1 MFSNG
6 SFCVEKI
13 RRNFPFFKNNPS
25 VIYLDSAATTH
36 KPHVVIDTLVRFYSE
51 LNAPLHR
58 GIYQLSEN
66 LTESFEK
73 VRMQVA
79 HFIKAKDCSEIIF
92 TSGATAG
99 INMVA
104 QGWGD
109 NCLQE
114 GDEVVITQLE
124 HHSNFVPWQ
133 MICLQKKALLKII
146 PVTREGELDLSN
158 LENIITSKTK
168 MVAIAH
174 VSNALGTP
182 VDVAT
187 IIARARAVGAR
198 VLVDGCQA
206 APYQPI
212 DVQGLD
218 CDFYV
223 FSGHKMLAPTGV
235 GIVYAHQRVHQDF
248 PPSAFGG
255 GSVFSV
261 TPALTTFLKAPRC
274 YEAGTPPVAQVI
286 GLSAAVT
293 YLDTIGMDRIHS
305 HVARLTQLAID
316 ELLKLPHI
324 KILGPVDLLREQG
337 HMVSF
342 VVERMHAHDVA
353 AYLDQHGICVRAG
366 NHCAQPLANSLGYD
380 ASVRASFYLYTTEK
394 EIEILVKQVANL
406 R

>member
-1 MFSNG
+1 M
-6 SFCVEKI
+6 EKI
-13 RRNFPFFKNNPS
+13 KQEFPFFKNNPS
-25 VIYLDSAATTH
+25 LVYLDNAATTQ
-36 KPHVVIDTLVRFYSE
+36 KPQSVIDAIVHFYNTM
-51 LNAPLHR
+51 NAPLHR
-58 GIYQLSEN
+58 GIYRLSEN
-66 LTESFEK
+66 LTDSFEK
-73 VRMQVA
+73 VRIQVA
-79 HFIKAKDCSEIIF
+79 QFIRAADLSEIIF
-92 TSGATAG
+92 TSGATSA

-104 QGWGD
+104 QGWGN

-114 GDEVVITQLE
+114 GDEVVITALE

-133 MICLQKKALLKII
+133 MICLQKKAFLKII
-146 PVTREGELDLSN
+146 PVTKDGCLDLSQ
-158 LENIITSKTK
+158 LQNIISSKTK
-168 MVAIAH
+168 MVAVTH

-182 VDVAT
+182 VDLAPVIT
-187 IIARARAVGAR
+187 RAREVGAR

-206 APYQPI
+206 APYQP
-212 DVQGLD
+212 VNVENLD

-223 FSGHKMLAPTGV
+223 FSGHKMVGPTGV
-235 GIVYAHQRVHQDF
+235 GVLYAHKRVHDDF
-248 PPSAFGG
+248 SPSFFGG
-255 GSVFSV
+255 GAVFSV
-261 TPALTTFLKAPRC
+261 TPGMTTFLKPPRC

-366 NHCAQPLANSLGYD
+366 NHCAQPLANSLGYH

-394 EIEILVKQVANL
+394 EIEILVKQLANL